1 MLFRSN
7 EATIAPKAGP
17 VSEVVTIAKIDL
29 KKGEYLD
36 GIGEYKVL
44 GTIERYEQ
52 AKKENLLPIGLVNK
66 NTKVKRDIKKGQL
79 ISYDMVEL
87 DKTSSIYKLRQLQ
100 EDIF

>member
-1 MLFRSN
+1 MS
-7 EATIAPKAGP
+7 K
-17 VSEVVTIAKIDL
+17 
-29 KKGEYLD
+29 
-36 GIGEYKVL
+36 
-44 GTIERYEQ
+44 Q
-52 AKKENLLPIGLVNK
+52 KENLLPIGLVNK